1 MPEFTI
7 GERILLHLYNFRMV
21 SLEDYYNIPWDVT
34 QDGISTSLRISRAH
48 ASLELKKQKERGN
61 IRDALVR
68 IYGGKV
74 RRLAYVLTQE
84 GTRAAIELKEKA
96 KKAGIDVRTLTDM
109 KKQDT
114 AVMLDGMKK
123 DDRLALG
130 TACAFRVAVPLEAL
144 PPHDRSVIPTD
155 VTGFTSIS
163 PELRDKMMRAAD
175 PDEIREWHSRAA
187 DYYDRFGQF
196 STIADEDCRKVE
208 RIYHHLRAGR
218 YTDACK
224 LIRYNFYS
232 LLLSDDKGLYEAVRD
247 TPIDSIKKD
256 RRTEFLTLRAELAL
270 SQNDLRTAR
279 ESSETLI
286 DSDDGQEFG
295 YACLFKYLMV
305 RGMADEA
312 RNRLSEV
319 NASRNALGMVKMADA
334 YVDLND
340 LDRAEKQLR
349 LAKDFISKNNEAA
362 SSQMFMTMARLDA
375 ARGNTADADRH
386 ISKAYNSTNEIG
398 RNNIRALAKALG
410 LTIATG

>member
-84 GTRAAIELKEKA
+84 GTRVTIELQEKA

-163 PELRDKMMRAAD
+163 SELRDKMMRAQPCRRLLRPFRTVQYHRRRGLQEGREDLPSPQGGKIHRCLQTD
-175 PDEIREWHSRAA
+175 PL
-187 DYYDRFGQF
+187 Q
-196 STIADEDCRKVE
+196 
-208 RIYHHLRAGR
+208 
-218 YTDACK
+218 
-224 LIRYNFYS
+224 
-232 LLLSDDKGLYEAVRD
+232 LLLSPAV
-247 TPIDSIKKD
+247 
-256 RRTEFLTLRAELAL
+256 
-270 SQNDLRTAR
+270 
-279 ESSETLI
+279 
-286 DSDDGQEFG
+286 G
-295 YACLFKYLMV
+295 
-305 RGMADEA
+305 
-312 RNRLSEV
+312 
-319 NASRNALGMVKMADA
+319 
-334 YVDLND
+334 
-340 LDRAEKQLR
+340 
-349 LAKDFISKNNEAA
+349 
-362 SSQMFMTMARLDA
+362 
-375 ARGNTADADRH
+375 
-386 ISKAYNSTNEIG
+386 
-398 RNNIRALAKALG
+398 
-410 LTIATG
+410 